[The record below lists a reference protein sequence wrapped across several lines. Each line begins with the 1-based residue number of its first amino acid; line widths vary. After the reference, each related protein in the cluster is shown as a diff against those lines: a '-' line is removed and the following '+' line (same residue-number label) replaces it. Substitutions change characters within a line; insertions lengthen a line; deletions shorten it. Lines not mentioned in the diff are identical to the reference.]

1 MAAFRYKLVIFS
13 LLSVAF
19 FGYSA
24 VLYVTVPEEE
34 EPAGPLAQQGKIL
47 WQQKN
52 CISCHQLYGL
62 GGHLGPDLTNVAA
75 IRSDEYI
82 RAFLQSGTQVMP
94 DFHLN
99 DQEIRALIE
108 FFRYT
113 NTTGKADPKLFSKN
127 TDGTISQP

>member
-1 MAAFRYKLVIFS
+1 MAAFKYKLAIFS

-19 FGYSA
+19 IGYSA
-24 VLYVTVPEEE
+24 VLYTSIPEEE
-34 EPAGPLAQQGKIL
+34 QPAGPLAQQGKIL

-52 CISCHQLYGL
+52 CTSCHQLYGL
-62 GGHLGPDLTNVAA
+62 GGHLGFDLTNVAA

-82 RAFLQSGTQVMP
+82 RAFLQAGTQVMP

-99 DQEIRALIE
+99 EEEIRAFIE
-108 FFRYT
+108 FFKYT
-113 NTTGKADPKLFSKN
+113 NTTGKSDPKLFSKN